1 MARLTDPNP
10 TENVELLSG
19 QYQGDMVLNLKQWAE
34 VEGILPRT
42 GLINETYRWIN
53 NTVPYELSD
62 DFSKLFSILFCFKE
76 IMNIISYF
84 IGTTQKAH
92 ILLGL
97 ADIENRTC
105 IKFVPKNDDHVDYI
119 SVIVSNVNYTDEQYY
134 FFLYIFVRELSLDV
148 GLKLVV
154 KVVNKNSI

>member
-1 MARLTDPNP
+1 MLKLTNPNP

-34 VEGILPRT
+34 IEGIIPRT
-42 GLINETYRWIN
+42 GLINETYRWKN

-62 DFSKLFSILFCFKE
+62 DFSKRMFQIFLINLYIILFKFKFT
-76 IMNIISYF
+76 IDTN
-84 IGTTQKAH
+84 QKAH

-105 IKFVPKNDDHVDYI
+105 IKFIPKTDDHIDYI
-119 SVIVSNVNYTDEQYY
+119 SVIVSTY
-134 FFLYIFVRELSLDV
+134 
-148 GLKLVV
+148 
-154 KVVNKNSI
+154 